1 MSDLTAKPPLPWWAW
16 PSALCLEGAAFVLL
30 AREVVQPGAFVGR
43 PWETVALGWALWVG
57 YALERWLDARC
68 GQTKGGTYRHAFVQ
82 ANQFGFL
89 ALALAG
95 LAGLLYVAAPDF
107 AVVADAFAKYR
118 SVFFLAPLFL
128 LLSTRLSPNSGWLY
142 RTFAVAVILS
152 LLSAKQSVRLVETGV
167 TQHVIYLGFALPIF
181 ALVIAN
187 LAVTR
192 RGEETVRTWQLR
204 LGPMFAAVLGTIFT
218 LWAVP
223 GAAGP
228 ATAATFGGAS
238 LWFLDRRSEGLPA
251 EMVRARADLLTLLA
265 LVAGLWIR

>member
-1 MSDLTAKPPLPWWAW
+1 MACTPPASASEVFHRAAKCNRLM
-16 PSALCLEGAAFVLL
+16 GRVL
-30 AREVVQPGAFVGR
+30 F
-43 PWETVALGWALWVG
+43 
-57 YALERWLDARC
+57 
-68 GQTKGGTYRHAFVQ
+68 
-82 ANQFGFL
+82 
-89 ALALAG
+89 
-95 LAGLLYVAAPDF
+95 
-107 AVVADAFAKYR
+107 AFAIFLTVVLVSGSTEFIR
-118 SVFFLAPLFL
+118 NSTAGNVGSAERIVGHLTSFVAQLTLLLSVFFLAPLFL

-228 ATAATFGGAS
+228 ATAAAFGGAS
-238 LWFLDRRSEGLPA
+238 LWFLDRRSEGVPA
-251 EMVRARADLLTLLA
+251 EMVRARADVLTILA
-265 LVAGLWIR
+265 LAAGLWIR